1 MKKPHVLNRAMFNRG
16 GTSAYGRGITSN
28 LVTEEQRQK
37 FNYGGRV
44 GLRLGT
50 PFPKV
55 KDSYRIF
62 EGNKIPMRYL
72 DQTYPQDPF
81 TPAVKNWWDMSQ
93 PDGGLPSVEQLQE
106 EEYYG
111 PLGNYKPYQIGTAT
125 GVRGSENPI
134 LARGTGEKGD
144 VWFGEAGEEVQ
155 EFADGD
161 VSKIGRIS
169 EIAEKKAAAKE
180 RALDVPIIDQNIRE
194 KEEDNIPGEIMA
206 DSDTMDW
213 ESIYEPT
220 PEQKRRTKGEGQ
232 LGLAAAALDV
242 FSQPTIAKGMKAASP
257 HLLNLGKTATAD
269 QKARDKAILQGKVLS
284 KVYTDRAGAKGKADI
299 ELAEWKKKNASESDL
314 SDIENYIGTTTAWK
328 NKTKEK
334 KMSGETHQ
342 DLIGTFDEEVAQEAI
357 VINPK
362 TTGIGDKAVTTIP
375 EGDQKQLDAAKEG
388 DTIIIGE
395 EIFVKDSSAPG
406 GMRKVSYTQL
416 KKLKQGKKKKA
427 KTYLDL
433 AQGL

>member
-28 LVTEEQRQK
+28 LVTEEQRQR

-44 GLRLGT
+44 GFRYGRGV
-50 PFPKV
+50 PKI
-55 KDSYRIF
+55 DYRMF
-62 EGNKIPMRYL
+62 EGNRIPLKYL
-72 DQTYPQDPF
+72 DQDYAQEAF
-81 TPAVKNWWDMSQ
+81 TPAVKNWWDMSGS
-93 PDGGLPSVEQLQE
+93 DSGIPSVEELQE

-111 PLGNYKPYQIGTAT
+111 PLGDYKPYQIGTAT

-144 VWFGEAGEEVQ
+144 VWFGDVGEEVQ
-155 EFADGD
+155 EFPDGD
-161 VSKIGRIS
+161 LSKISRAS
-169 EIAEKKAAAKE
+169 ELVENRKAAKE
-180 RALDVPIIDQNIRE
+180 RALDVPIIDQNIRST
-194 KEEDNIPGEIMA
+194 EEDNIPGEIMA

-284 KVYTDRAGAKGKADI
+284 KVYGEREKAKGEEARKTAAEKAGGDTPSNLFWGILDAAQIKKGKAKDVDYAYAYERASKKPTQIIKKEEDKAAIEANPDQFKDTVFVMGSSFLKINKKTGRLEDI
-299 ELAEWKKKNASESDL
+299 
-314 SDIENYIGTTTAWK
+314 
-328 NKTKEK
+328 TKEVFESFK
-334 KMSGETHQ
+334 G
-342 DLIGTFDEEVAQEAI
+342 
-357 VINPK
+357 
-362 TTGIGDKAVTTIP
+362 
-375 EGDQKQLDAAKEG
+375 
-388 DTIIIGE
+388 
-395 EIFVKDSSAPG
+395 
-406 GMRKVSYTQL
+406 
-416 KKLKQGKKKKA
+416 
-427 KTYLDL
+427 
-433 AQGL
+433 

>member
-1 MKKPHVLNRAMFNRG
+1 MKKPHVLNRAMFNQG

-28 LVTEEQRQK
+28 LVSDEQRQR

-44 GLRLGT
+44 GFRYGRGV
-50 PFPKV
+50 PKI
-55 KDSYRIF
+55 DYRMF
-62 EGNKIPMRYL
+62 EGNRIPLKYL
-72 DQTYPQDPF
+72 DQDYAQEAF
-81 TPAVKNWWDMSQ
+81 TPAVKNWWDMSGS
-93 PDGGLPSVEQLQE
+93 DSGIPSVEELQE

-125 GVRGSENPI
+125 GVRGSETPI

-144 VWFGEAGEEVQ
+144 VWFGDVGEEVQ
-155 EFADGD
+155 EFPDGD
-161 VSKIGRIS
+161 LSKISRAS
-169 EIAEKKAAAKE
+169 ELVENRKAAKE
-180 RALDVPIIDQNIRE
+180 RALDVPIIDQNIRDEE
-194 KEEDNIPGEIMA
+194 KDNISGAIMA

-213 ESIYEPT
+213 DSLSEPT
-220 PEQKRRTKGEGQ
+220 EKQKRMTKGEGQ

-242 FSQPTIAKGMKAASP
+242 FSQPSIAKGMKAASP
-257 HLLNLGKTATAD
+257 HLTKLGQTAMAD

-299 ELAEWKKKNASESDL
+299 SLAEWKKNNASETDL
-314 SDIENYIGTTTAWK
+314 TDIESYIGTTTAWK

-342 DLIGTFDEEVAQEAI
+342 DLIGTFDEEVAEEAI
-357 VINPK
+357 VINPQ
-362 TTGIGDKAVTTIP
+362 TTGIGKDAVTTLP
-375 EGDQKQLDAAKEG
+375 EGDQKKLDSANEG

-395 EIFVKDSSAPG
+395 EIFVKDSNAPG

-416 KKLKQGKKKKA
+416 KKLRQGKKKKA

-433 AQGL
+433 AQGV